1 MFNHVGLLNLCLLN
15 VLDFT
20 RQLVIFQRISLVNGI
35 NTVNVNARMIIN
47 STNIHEI
54 AQVNNRGWLR
64 ETYYVCQ
71 QISRQQ

>member
-1 MFNHVGLLNLCLLN
+1 
-15 VLDFT
+15 
-20 RQLVIFQRISLVNGI
+20 
-35 NTVNVNARMIIN
+35 MIIN